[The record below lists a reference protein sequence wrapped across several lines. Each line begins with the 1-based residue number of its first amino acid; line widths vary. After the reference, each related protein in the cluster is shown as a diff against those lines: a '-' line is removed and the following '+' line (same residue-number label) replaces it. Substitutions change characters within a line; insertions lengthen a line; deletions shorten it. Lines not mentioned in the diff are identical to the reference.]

1 MSPPPAPIDPESI
14 PKELKDGVVAST
26 IGALSMAARLLLSQ
40 EKHTWGWAARRVMA
54 ASITAAIAG
63 YALTE
68 YISSPGLRMGAIGAL
83 AYSSPEALDALL
95 RAVKAR
101 ANREAD
107 RIAGNPKPAK
117 SKPNA
122 KAKRPAKRK

>member
-1 MSPPPAPIDPESI
+1 MSSPIDPESI

-26 IGALSMAARLLLSQ
+26 IGAFSMASRLMLSD
-40 EKHTWGWAARRVMA
+40 EKHTWGWVARRVMV
-54 ASITAAIAG
+54 ASGVACLSG
-63 YALTE
+63 YILVE

-83 AYSSPEALDALL
+83 AYASPEVLDALL

-107 RIAGNPKPAK
+107 RIAGNPKP
-117 SKPNA
+117 KPNG
-122 KAKRPAKRK
+122 KAKRTKRK

>member
-1 MSPPPAPIDPESI
+1 MSPPPPPIDPESI

-26 IGALSMAARLLLSQ
+26 IGAMSMAARLLLSQ

-95 RAVKAR
+95 RWVKAR
-101 ANREAD
+101 AEREVEKVS
-107 RIAGNPKPAK
+107 KPAK
-117 SKPNA
+117 SNA
-122 KAKRPAKRK
+122 KAKRTKRK

>member
-1 MSPPPAPIDPESI
+1 MSSPIDPESI

-107 RIAGNPKPAK
+107 RIAGNPKSAK
-117 SKPNA
+117 SKPNG
-122 KAKRPAKRK
+122 KAKRTKRK

>member
-1 MSPPPAPIDPESI
+1 MSPPPPPIDPESI
-14 PKELKDGVVAST
+14 PKEFKDGVVAST
-26 IGALSMAARLLLSQ
+26 IGAFSMASRLMLSD
-40 EKHTWGWAARRVMA
+40 EKHTWGWVARRVMV
-54 ASITAAIAG
+54 ASGVACLSG
-63 YALTE
+63 YVLME

-83 AYSSPEALDALL
+83 AYASPEVLDALL

-117 SKPNA
+117 PKPNG
-122 KAKRPAKRK
+122 KAKRTKRK

>member
-1 MSPPPAPIDPESI
+1 
-14 PKELKDGVVAST
+14 
-26 IGALSMAARLLLSQ
+26 MAARLLLSE
-40 EKHTWGWAARRVMA
+40 EKHTWGWVARRVCA
-54 ASITAAIAG
+54 ASLTAAISG

-95 RAVKAR
+95 RWVKAR
-101 ANREAD
+101 AEREVEKVS
-107 RIAGNPKPAK
+107 KPAK

-122 KAKRPAKRK
+122 KAKRTKRK

>member
-26 IGALSMAARLLLSQ
+26 IGALSMAARLLLST
-40 EKHTWGWAARRVMA
+40 EKQTWGWAARRVMA
-54 ASITAAIAG
+54 ASIAAVLAN
-63 YALTE
+63 YALTD
-68 YISSPGLRMGAIGAL
+68 YITSSSLRTAAVGGL

-95 RAVKAR
+95 RWVKNR
-101 ANREAD
+101 AEREVEKVS
-107 RIAGNPKPAK
+107 KPTK

-122 KAKRPAKRK
+122 KAKRPTKRK

>member
-1 MSPPPAPIDPESI
+1 
-14 PKELKDGVVAST
+14 
-26 IGALSMAARLLLSQ
+26 MAARLLLSQ

-107 RIAGNPKPAK
+107 RIAGNPKPTK

-122 KAKRPAKRK
+122 KAKRTKRK

>member
-1 MSPPPAPIDPESI
+1 MSSPIDPESI

-26 IGALSMAARLLLSQ
+26 IGAFSMAARLMLSD
-40 EKHTWGWAARRVMA
+40 EKHTWGWVARRVMV
-54 ASITAAIAG
+54 ASLVACLSG
-63 YALTE
+63 YVLME

-83 AYSSPEALDALL
+83 AYASPEVLDALL

-107 RIAGNPKPAK
+107 RIAGNPKP
-117 SKPNA
+117 KPNG
-122 KAKRPAKRK
+122 KAKRTKRK